1 MVNYIKIYAED
12 FDRDVWT
19 DYCDACNVPYSATE
33 ITISFTD
40 DKIDYVDGEE
50 EDQKGDI
57 SNHESLRALFFY
69 AHKQWI

>member
-50 EDQKGDI
+50 ED
-57 SNHESLRALFFY
+57 
-69 AHKQWI
+69 